1 MAPVLVIST
10 RGTRIALHR
19 RTLSQSI
26 RVGVVTLSV
35 ILILLIATVLVAY
48 LMASNVSATKGYE
61 IKELKQ
67 QREELLRTGEH
78 LTMVIS
84 ENASLESM
92 TALANNGTIAKLA
105 QPDEK
110 NVAYVQSASSQVAK
124 K

>member
-1 MAPVLVIST
+1 MSSVLVLSS

-35 ILILLIATVLVAY
+35 MLIMLIATVLVAY

-67 QREELLRTGEH
+67 QRESLQRTEEH
-78 LTMVIS
+78 LTMTIS
-84 ENASLESM
+84 QAGSLASVMDFSANSSIARMTLPEAEN
-92 TALANNGTIAKLA
+92 IAFVDA
-105 QPDEK
+105 QT
-110 NVAYVQSASSQVAK
+110 QVAQK
-124 K
+124 

>member
-1 MAPVLVIST
+1 MSSVLVVST
-10 RGTRIALHR
+10 RGTRISLHR

-35 ILILLIATVLVAY
+35 MLIMLIATVLVAY

-67 QREELLRTGEH
+67 QRETLQRTEEH
-78 LTMVIS
+78 LTMTIS
-84 ENASLESM
+84 QAGALDSVMAFSANGSIAAM
-92 TALANNGTIAKLA
+92 TLPEAKDIAFVDA
-105 QPDEK
+105 Q
-110 NVAYVQSASSQVAK
+110 QTQVAK